1 MSAIATPQSTVKV
14 APAET
19 PVIRSAAARRVMAGL
34 RIVIGWTF
42 LWAFL
47 DKAFAL
53 GFSTEAGNGWIEGG
67 SPTTGYLMGAS
78 EGWFGGMWSALA
90 GTAFADWLFMLGLL
104 GLGVA
109 AILGIGLR
117 VAAVAGVLMAV
128 FMYASQLPITAGA
141 TNPVTTAHWY
151 YAFLFVLFPLVDAG
165 RTWGLAGA
173 WERVPFVRGT
183 RWLR

>member
-1 MSAIATPQSTVKV
+1 MTAIAAPKTAPQTGAE
-14 APAET
+14 AP
-19 PVIRSAAARRVMAGL
+19 VVRSAAGRRVFAAL

-42 LWAFL
+42 LWAFI
-47 DKAFAL
+47 DKLFGL
-53 GFSTEAGNGWIEGG
+53 GFSTQAGNGWIEGG

-78 EGWFGGMWSALA
+78 EGWFGPLWQALA
-90 GTAFADWLFMLGLL
+90 GSAVADWLFMLGLL
-104 GLGVA
+104 GLGLA

-117 VAAVAGVLMAV
+117 LAAVAGVLMAG
-128 FMYASQLPITAGA
+128 FMYISQLPIVEGA

-151 YAFLFVLFPLVDAG
+151 YALLFVLFPLLDAG
-165 RTWGLAGA
+165 RTWGLAGM